1 MQGIKTRS
9 GRERTSP
16 PHAVSRKSGERRR
29 ILERQEFFGDQGVSK
44 NNSFGSLG
52 IPVIP
57 DIPPYREII
66 ESADFGIAVIDASG
80 RYVFANPK
88 WAEMTGYSQSE
99 LLSLSVFDL
108 AVPEDTG
115 PSRDSI
121 RTLFS
126 EAGSMYS
133 LEKRFRRKDGSIFWG
148 RVAATP
154 ILDAN
159 GEVQSVNGLIAD
171 ITHLKDSL
179 VRIRDFSALHQAHAR
194 INALLLDIPKLSD
207 FIPDFTAALVQGTCF
222 HRADVYRFD
231 TDRQILHSLTGDR
244 GEVDLSLQEMFKQVL
259 RSGHPV
265 FETRTDPSSREAGH
279 ICIYPVTK
287 GTNPWGLLLL
297 YSFTDRIF
305 DPELE
310 PLVRGFAKT
319 LSHTLDA
326 HSLATLHRR
335 TEQQLGQV
343 RNTYR
348 SLLRISAA
356 GGETSNDREFIAKV
370 VRILG
375 LNQGMALVTSFFLS
389 SDRSTI
395 QPILLLAAGV
405 SELKFGTEDTPVF
418 SAPTGDRSFE
428 SLLPSALRTLGWE
441 EWGRE
446 MDRSGSLVSRY
457 ISLTRE
463 GRVCGY
469 LSVSSFDRNFLEKD
483 TLSLIEE
490 TRRIVSFVL
499 DSRSREREQQHLE
512 RQQKR
517 LSMLHEAL
525 NNLNQRVSKKLQE
538 SDFLTEASRILF
550 EVGHIKEV
558 GFYLPNHDHRSLH
571 LAYFSG
577 QTKSQEPF
585 SYPFSFSTSPLDPD
599 SNTLTI
605 RAFHTEKPVYANNL
619 NHFYRSQGFDSL
631 AAQYQKLS
639 WESAGAIPISR
650 GETLFGILAVVS
662 GEMDFFDKEI
672 ILLVEEFARTIS
684 YALNASDL
692 EGSRLFAEK
701 KLRKLA
707 ALYEALHRINRL
719 IGIRPDPDR
728 LYDETCRVLVSN
740 GGLLDATVL
749 LYDADRQG
757 LAPKVLHGPSDHE
770 KSDSLARMF
779 FSTEPGHPDGL
790 TGMVTAFHSGMPV
803 VNQDFSENFAKP
815 EFERLRRWGDQYGW
829 KSGASFPIF
838 SNVTPKD
845 PESAVSG
852 GRSVIGLLTVTSG
865 EVGFF
870 QDSLV
875 SLLEEAARSISF
887 ALETYKE
894 DLARKE
900 SEEKLR
906 KTSELYAA
914 LNGVN
919 RLVNLRPDEQTLF
932 DETCR
937 IVTDIGMLYLSRI
950 LIVDPENDGLR
961 PVAVYGRD
969 NAMTSFFRELSFPSP
984 AEFGEK
990 FQKLSPQSCIR
1001 EKKPSIHHNLVK
1013 ELDSMG
1019 LGSLSAKAMEFR
1031 LWSQGSFPI
1040 SRNGKISYIL
1050 SIFAEKIGFF
1060 DDDLVSLLDEVSQ
1073 TLSYALD
1080 NIDRDVQRQSAED
1093 HLRSSEEKYRLLMEE
1108 AGDGILILDESNN
1121 RVVDAN
1127 KSAARLF
1134 GMRKADLVGESRSK
1148 LLPEISRYHS
1158 PSGEPSILPKD
1169 LGDPHAFRPTRYHL
1183 HGNPDFLR
1191 EVEVIESRL
1200 TWKDSSLIQLR
1211 VRDVTEL
1218 HFYETEL
1225 RKLAQHDSLTGLLNR
1240 HAFQSQMDSL
1250 LRTASFESHFALFY
1264 IDLDNF
1270 KSINDTFGHD
1280 VGDLLLI
1287 DVAAKVRRSVR
1298 DEDLVARI
1306 GGDEFLVLVTDAIS
1320 SNRVSGIARAIISS
1334 LDTPS
1339 ICNGHSITIHASIG
1353 ISCYPDNGT
1362 DPKNLIKIADLA
1374 MYRSKRAGRNRFSFH
1389 GQDNPSH

>member
-1 MQGIKTRS
+1 M
-9 GRERTSP
+9 
-16 PHAVSRKSGERRR
+16 
-29 ILERQEFFGDQGVSK
+29 
-44 NNSFGSLG
+44 
-52 IPVIP
+52 IP
-57 DIPPYREII
+57 DPPPYREII
-66 ESADFGIAVIDASG
+66 ETADFGIGVIDASG
-80 RYVFANPK
+80 RYIFTNPK

-99 LLSLSVFDL
+99 LLSLSVFDIT
-108 AVPEDTG
+108 VPEDIG

-154 ILDAN
+154 ILDDK

-171 ITHLKDSL
+171 ITHLKESL

-194 INALLLDIPKLSD
+194 INALLLDIPRFSD
-207 FIPDFTAALVQGTCF
+207 FIPGFTAALVQDTSLY
-222 HRADVYRFD
+222 RADVYRLD
-231 TDRQILHSLTGDR
+231 ANRQILHSLTGN
-244 GEVDLSLQEMFKQVL
+244 GEVVDPSLQGSFKQAL

-265 FETRTDPSSREAGH
+265 FGTRPDPTSREEGH
-279 ICIYPVTK
+279 IGIYPVTK
-287 GTNPWGLLLL
+287 GTNPWGLLVL
-297 YSFTDRIF
+297 YSRTDRLF
-305 DPELE
+305 DPDLE

-348 SLLRISAA
+348 SLLQISAA
-356 GGETSNDREFIAKV
+356 GGETSNDREFISKV

-375 LNQGMALVTSFFLS
+375 HNQGMALVTAFLLS
-389 SDRSTI
+389 SDRFTI
-395 QPILLLAAGV
+395 EPILLLAAGV
-405 SELKFGTEDTPVF
+405 SEREFRMEDPPVF
-418 SAPTGDRSFE
+418 PAPFGDHSFE
-428 SLLPSALRTLGWE
+428 SFLPSALRALGWE
-441 EWGRE
+441 EWARE
-446 MDRSGSLVSRY
+446 VDRSGSLVSRY
-457 ISLTRE
+457 ISLYRE

-469 LSVSSFDRNFLEKD
+469 LSVSSFDRKFFEKD

-499 DSRSREREQQHLE
+499 DSRSREREQKHLE

-517 LSMLHEAL
+517 ISMLHEAL
-525 NNLNQRVSKKLQE
+525 NNLNQVVSKKLRE
-538 SDFLTEASRILF
+538 PDFLTEASRILF
-550 EVGHIKEV
+550 KVGPIKEV
-558 GFYLPNHDHRSLH
+558 GFYLPSHDHRHLH

-585 SYPFSFSTSPLDPD
+585 SYPFSFSTGPQDPD
-599 SNTLTI
+599 SSTLTI
-605 RAFHTEKPVYANNL
+605 RAFRTGKPVYSNNL
-619 NHFYRSQGFDSL
+619 NHFYRSQGLDSL
-631 AAQYQKLS
+631 ATQYRKLS
-639 WESAGAIPISR
+639 WESAGTIPISR
-650 GETLFGILAVVS
+650 GKALYGILAIVS
-662 GEMDFFDKEI
+662 GEKDFFDKET

-692 EGSRLFAEK
+692 EESRLVSER

-728 LYDETCRVLVSN
+728 LYDETCRVLVSH

-749 LYDADRQG
+749 LYDAERQG
-757 LAPKVLHGPSDHE
+757 LALKVLHGPSEHE
-770 KSDSLARMF
+770 ESESLARIF

-790 TGMVTAFHSGMPV
+790 TGIVTAFHSGTPV

-815 EFERLRRWGDQYGW
+815 EFERLSRWGDQFGW

-838 SNVTPKD
+838 SNVTAKD
-845 PESAVSG
+845 PESAVSSG
-852 GRSVIGLLTVTSG
+852 HSVIGLLTVTSG

-887 ALETYKE
+887 ALQTWKE

-950 LIVDPENDGLR
+950 LTVDPENEGLR

-969 NAMTSFFRELSFPSP
+969 NAMTSFFRELSFPPS
-984 AEFGEK
+984 AESGEN
-990 FQKLSPQSCIR
+990 FRELSPQACIM
-1001 EKKPSIHHNLVK
+1001 KKRPSIHHNLVK

-1019 LGSLSAKAMEFR
+1019 LGSLSAKAVEFR

-1040 SRNGKISYIL
+1040 SRNGKISYVL

-1060 DDDLVSLLDEVSQ
+1060 DDDLVSLLDEISQ

-1080 NIDRDVQRQSAED
+1080 NIDRDRQRQSAED

-1108 AGDGILILDESNN
+1108 AGDGILILDELTN

-1127 KSAARLF
+1127 KSATRLF
-1134 GMRKADLVGESRSK
+1134 GMRKTDLVGEGRSK

-1158 PSGEPSILPKD
+1158 PNGEPSSFPRD
-1169 LGDPHAFRPTRYHL
+1169 LGDSHVFRPTRYHL

-1200 TWKDSSLIQLR
+1200 IWKDTPLIQLR
-1211 VRDVTEL
+1211 LRDVTEL

-1240 HAFQSQMDSL
+1240 HSFQLQMDDL

-1298 DEDLVARI
+1298 EGDLVARI

-1320 SNRVSGIARAIISS
+1320 SNRVSGIARTIISS

-1339 ICNGHSITIHASIG
+1339 VCNGHSITIHASIG

-1374 MYRSKRAGRNRFSFH
+1374 MYRSKREGRNRFTFH
-1389 GQDNPSH
+1389 EQDSPSH